1 MIRWLPLLCIAS
13 VASVAAFGQGAPQG
27 FPQRGLPQSAP
38 AGDTSVDPDS
48 AQHGVARLSLMNG
61 AVSMAHGNDGEMAG
75 AVVNAPLVTED
86 RVLTGTNGRAE
97 VQFDAFNLVRLAPA
111 TEVRMGDLQYKHYQ
125 VQVAQGLIT
134 FRVLR
139 DNESQVEIST
149 PTVSVHPLRQGTYR
163 ISVDAQGLTEIT
175 VRAGEA
181 EVASPTGSE
190 PLRAGQIMMS
200 RGSINDPEFKTGSA
214 SAPDEWDRWN
224 ADRDRPFEA
233 ALNGDISRNVSPD
246 IYGTEN
252 LDQYGTWTND
262 PTYGNVWVPNQGA
275 DWAPYQDGRWSDVD
289 YYGWTWVSYE
299 PWGWAPYHYGR
310 WFRGGH
316 GWAWYPGVYGR
327 PYYWSPALVG
337 FFGWGSPGF
346 GVSFGFGFGNVGW
359 VPLAPY
365 EVYRPWYG
373 NGYGRGFV
381 SGYARGGI
389 GYAGVRSTAII
400 NNANI
405 AGAYR
410 NARFNG
416 AVTSMRVGDFG
427 RTGVSGATAI
437 RASAGDIS
445 HASMFSGGGMPVA
458 ASRASRN
465 YTSGGGGVGANA
477 GMPRMNNNMRFFS
490 APSAGGARAGTGTG
504 ASGFGA
510 RGVGAGA
517 SGFTRGGAPASGSQ
531 AGGWQR
537 FSPSTSGTPGARTG
551 AGSFQRFNNG
561 ARVQNSAPRSQG
573 FQGGGS
579 QAVRISPPIVNNR
592 APSAGYSAPRSTAP
606 GGGFGGTRPGFS
618 GNGGGGGYSAPRA
631 PNGGGFRGPSGG
643 GHAAGGGGHGG
654 HR

>member
-1 MIRWLPLLCIAS
+1 MIRWLPLLCIAA
-13 VASVAAFGQGAPQG
+13 VVGVAAVGQGAPQG
-27 FPQRGLPQSAP
+27 FPQRGVPQSAP
-38 AGDTSVDPDS
+38 ADDTSVDPDS
-48 AQHGVARLSLMNG
+48 AHHGVARLSLMNG

-86 RVLTGTNGRAE
+86 RVLTGANGRAE
-97 VQFDAFNLVRLAPA
+97 VQFDAFNLIRLAPA
-111 TEVRMGDLQYKHYQ
+111 TEVRMGELQYKHYQ

-190 PLRAGQIMMS
+190 PLRAGQTMMS
-200 RGSINDPEFKTGSA
+200 RGSINDPEFKTASA

-224 ADRDRPFEA
+224 ADRDRAFEA
-233 ALNGDISRNVSPD
+233 ALSGDISRNVSPD

-262 PTYGNVWVPNQGA
+262 PAYGNVWVPNQGP

-359 VPLAPY
+359 VPLAPF
-365 EVYRPWYG
+365 EAYRPWYG
-373 NGYGRGFV
+373 REYG
-381 SGYARGGI
+381 RGGI

-400 NNANI
+400 NNTNI
-405 AGAYR
+405 AGTFR
-410 NARFNG
+410 NARFTN

-427 RTGVSGATAI
+427 RTGVSSATAL

-445 HASMFSGGGMPVA
+445 HASMFSGRGMPVA
-458 ASRASRN
+458 ASRESRN
-465 YTSGGGGVGANA
+465 YTSSGGGFGASA
-477 GMPRMNNNMRFFS
+477 GMPRVNNNMRFFS
-490 APSAGGARAGTGTG
+490 APAGGARTGTGTG
-504 ASGFGA
+504 APGFGT
-510 RGVGAGA
+510 RSAGA
-517 SGFTRGGAPASGSQ
+517 SGFAAGGAAGSQ

-537 FSPSTSGTPGARTG
+537 FSPSPAGAAGSGTAGS
-551 AGSFQRFNNG
+551 GSFQRFNNG
-561 ARVQNSAPRSQG
+561 ARVPNSAPRSQG

-579 QAVRISPPIVNNR
+579 QPVRISPPIVNNR
-592 APSAGYSAPRSTAP
+592 PYSQGNGAGRTAP
-606 GGGFGGTRPGFS
+606 PSGSFGGPRPGYS
-618 GNGGGGGYSAPRA
+618 GNGGGGFSAPRA
-631 PNGGGFRGPSGG
+631 PSGGGFRGPSSGGG
-643 GHAAGGGGHGG
+643 GHAAGGGSHGG